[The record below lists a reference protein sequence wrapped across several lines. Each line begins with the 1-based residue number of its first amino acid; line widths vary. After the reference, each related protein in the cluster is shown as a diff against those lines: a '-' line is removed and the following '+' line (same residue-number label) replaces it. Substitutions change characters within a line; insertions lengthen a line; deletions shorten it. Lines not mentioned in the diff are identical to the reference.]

1 MQTVPSQPYRVT
13 GMQQD
18 TAYEVRV
25 AARTVA
31 GTGDYSDVQLEKTKK
46 VVTATV
52 PVLSAAP
59 AQLRHSIL
67 TLLIAALASANI
79 YI

>member
-1 MQTVPSQPYRVT
+1 MPSQPYRVA

-18 TAYEVRV
+18 TTYEVRV
-25 AARTVA
+25 AARTAA
-31 GTGDYSDVQLEKTKK
+31 GTGDYADVQVEKTKK
-46 VVTATV
+46 LVAAAV
-52 PVLSAAP
+52 PVLNSAP
-59 AQLRHSIL
+59 AQQLLCHSLL

>member
-1 MQTVPSQPYRVT
+1 MPSQPYRVT

-25 AARTVA
+25 AARTAA
-31 GTGDYSDVQLEKTKK
+31 GTGDYSGVQVEKTKK
-46 VVTATV
+46 HVAAAV
-52 PVLSAAP
+52 PVLNGAP
-59 AQLRHSIL
+59 VHMLCHSLL

-79 YI
+79 HI

>member
-1 MQTVPSQPYRVT
+1 
-13 GMQQD
+13 MQQD

-25 AARTVA
+25 AARTAA
-31 GTGDYSDVQLEKTKK
+31 GTGDYADVQVEKTKK
-46 VVTATV
+46 LVATAV
-52 PVLSAAP
+52 PVLNSAP
-59 AQLRHSIL
+59 AQLLCHSLL

>member
-1 MQTVPSQPYRVT
+1 
-13 GMQQD
+13 MQQD

-25 AARTVA
+25 AARTAA
-31 GTGDYSDVQLEKTKK
+31 GTGDYSDVQVEKTKK
-46 VVTATV
+46 LVATAV
-52 PVLSAAP
+52 PVLNAAP
-59 AQLRHSIL
+59 AAAQLLCHSLL

>member
-1 MQTVPSQPYRVT
+1 MPSQPYRVT

-25 AARTVA
+25 AARTAA
-31 GTGDYSDVQLEKTKK
+31 GTGDYADVQVEKTKK
-46 VVTATV
+46 LVATAV
-52 PVLSAAP
+52 PVLNSAP
-59 AQLRHSIL
+59 AQLLYCHSLL